1 MEAEMDTGIH
11 SIAEYF
17 YKSED
22 IEEYIVIDNRDE
34 YDESQRIL
42 YEKINQ
48 TFLKYQIYLKIIKD
62 NAEGKEARSLN
73 TEISFTR
80 LFELYEIP
88 KTIRFDGIHEVDYLS
103 IQNLNRFET
112 CFIPR
117 DTEYRENIDG
127 IATII
132 DGKLVLIDIANNY
145 ENISFSLM
153 TGTKSKFNIILVSYT
168 DSDQYTYPE
177 Q

>member
-1 MEAEMDTGIH
+1 MEMEVDTGIY

-17 YKSED
+17 YKSDD
-22 IEEYIVIDNRDE
+22 IEEYIMIDNRDE
-34 YDESQRIL
+34 YDETQRFH

-62 NAEGKEARSLN
+62 NAEGKDVKSLN

-80 LFELYEIP
+80 LFELYDIP
-88 KTIRFDGIHEVDYLS
+88 KKVIFEGVYEVDYLS
-103 IQNLNRFET
+103 IQNINRFAT

-127 IATII
+127 IATLI
-132 DGKLVLIDIANNY
+132 DGKLVLLDIANNY
-145 ENISFSLM
+145 ENICFSLI
-153 TGTKSKFNIILVSYT
+153 TGTKSKFNIILVSYR
-168 DSDQYTYPE
+168 DSDEYIYPN
-177 Q
+177 

>member
-34 YDESQRIL
+34 YDESHRIL

-80 LFELYEIP
+80 LFELYNIP

-103 IQNLNRFET
+103 IQNLNRFAT

-127 IATII
+127 IATLI

-145 ENISFSLM
+145 ENICFSLM
-153 TGTKSKFNIILVSYT
+153 TGTKSKFTVILVSYI
-168 DSDQYTYPE
+168 DSDQYTY
-177 Q
+177 QG

>member
-11 SIAEYF
+11 SMAEYF

-22 IEEYIVIDNRDE
+22 IEEYIVVDNRDE
-34 YDESQRIL
+34 YNESQRIL

-62 NAEGKEARSLN
+62 NAEGKEPKSLN

-80 LFELYEIP
+80 LFELYDIP
-88 KTIRFDGIHEVDYLS
+88 KIIRFEGVYEVDYLS
-103 IQNLNRFET
+103 IQNLNRFAT

-117 DTEYRENIDG
+117 DTEYRDNIDG
-127 IATII
+127 IATIV

-145 ENISFSLM
+145 ENICFSLM
-153 TGTKSKFNIILVSYT
+153 TGKSKFNIILISYR
-168 DSDQYTYPE
+168 DSDEYICQD
-177 Q
+177 

>member
-11 SIAEYF
+11 SMAEYF

-22 IEEYIVIDNRDE
+22 IEEYIVVDNRDE
-34 YDESQRIL
+34 YNESQRIL

-62 NAEGKEARSLN
+62 NAEGKEPKSLN

-80 LFELYEIP
+80 LFELYDIP
-88 KTIRFDGIHEVDYLS
+88 KIIRFEGIYEVDYLS
-103 IQNLNRFET
+103 IQNLNRFAT

-127 IATII
+127 IATIV

-145 ENISFSLM
+145 ENICFSLM
-153 TGTKSKFNIILVSYT
+153 TGTKSKFNIILISYR
-168 DSDQYTYPE
+168 DSDEYIFQD
-177 Q
+177 

>member
-11 SIAEYF
+11 SMAEYF

-22 IEEYIVIDNRDE
+22 IEEYIVVDNRDE
-34 YDESQRIL
+34 YDESQRTL

-62 NAEGKEARSLN
+62 NAEGKEPKSLN

-80 LFELYEIP
+80 LFELYDIP
-88 KTIRFDGIHEVDYLS
+88 QTIRFDGIHEVDYLS
-103 IQNLNRFET
+103 IQNLNRFAT

-127 IATII
+127 IATIV

-145 ENISFSLM
+145 ENICFSLM
-153 TGTKSKFNIILVSYT
+153 TGKSKFNIILISYR
-168 DSDQYTYPE
+168 DSDEYICQD
-177 Q
+177 

>member
-17 YKSED
+17 YKNED

-62 NAEGKEARSLN
+62 NAEGNEPKSLN

-80 LFELYEIP
+80 LFELYDIP
-88 KTIRFDGIHEVDYLS
+88 QTIRFEGIHEVDYLS
-103 IQNLNRFET
+103 IQNLNRFAT

-117 DTEYRENIDG
+117 DTEYRVNIDG
-127 IATII
+127 IATLI

-145 ENISFSLM
+145 ENICFSLI

-168 DSDQYTYPE
+168 DSDQYTYPDS
-177 Q
+177 

>member
-1 MEAEMDTGIH
+1 MDTGIH

-17 YKSED
+17 YKNED
-22 IEEYIVIDNRDE
+22 IEEYIVVDNRDE
-34 YDESQRIL
+34 YDESQRNI

-62 NAEGKEARSLN
+62 NAEGKDTKSIN

-80 LFELYEIP
+80 LFELYDIP
-88 KTIRFDGIHEVDYLS
+88 KIIRFEGVYEVDYLS
-103 IQNLNRFET
+103 IQNLNRFAT

-117 DTEYRENIDG
+117 DTEYRDNIDG
-127 IATII
+127 ITTLI

-145 ENISFSLM
+145 ENICFSLI
-153 TGTKSKFNIILVSYT
+153 TGTKSKFNIILISYR
-168 DSDQYTYPE
+168 DSDEYIYQDS
-177 Q
+177 

>member
-17 YKSED
+17 YKNED
-22 IEEYIVIDNRDE
+22 IEEYIVVDNRDE
-34 YDESQRIL
+34 YDESQRNL

-62 NAEGKEARSLN
+62 NAEGKDTKSLN

-80 LFELYEIP
+80 LFELYDIP
-88 KTIRFDGIHEVDYLS
+88 KIIRFEGVYEVDYLS
-103 IQNLNRFET
+103 IQNLNRFAT

-117 DTEYRENIDG
+117 DIEYRENIDG
-127 IATII
+127 IATIV

-145 ENISFSLM
+145 ENICFSLM
-153 TGTKSKFNIILVSYT
+153 TGTKSKFNIILISYR
-168 DSDQYTYPE
+168 DSDEYTC
-177 Q
+177 QD

>member
-17 YKSED
+17 YKNED
-22 IEEYIVIDNRDE
+22 VEEYIVVDNRDIYE
-34 YDESQRIL
+34 ESQRIL
-42 YEKINQ
+42 YEKIKQ

-62 NAEGKEARSLN
+62 NSEGKETKSLN

-80 LFELYEIP
+80 LFELYNIP
-88 KTIRFDGIHEVDYLS
+88 KTIRFEGIHEVDYLS
-103 IQNLNRFET
+103 IQNLNRFAT

-117 DTEYRENIDG
+117 DTEYRDNIDG
-127 IATII
+127 IATLI

-145 ENISFSLM
+145 ENMCFSLM
-153 TGTKSKFNIILVSYT
+153 TGKSKFNIILISYINC
-168 DSDQYTYPE
+168 DEYMYQD
-177 Q
+177 

>member
-22 IEEYIVIDNRDE
+22 IEEYIVVDNRDE

-48 TFLKYQIYLKIIKD
+48 TFLKYQIYFKIIKD
-62 NAEGKEARSLN
+62 NAEGKEARSIN

-88 KTIRFDGIHEVDYLS
+88 QKIRFDGIHEVDYLS
-103 IQNLNRFET
+103 IQNLNRFAT

-145 ENISFSLM
+145 ENICFSLM
-153 TGTKSKFNIILVSYT
+153 TGTKSKFTVILVSYI
-168 DSDQYTYPE
+168 DSDQYTY
-177 Q
+177 QD

>member
-11 SIAEYF
+11 SMAEYF

-22 IEEYIVIDNRDE
+22 IEEYIVVDNRDE
-34 YDESQRIL
+34 YNESQRIL

-62 NAEGKEARSLN
+62 NAEGKEPKSLN

-80 LFELYEIP
+80 LFELYDIP
-88 KTIRFDGIHEVDYLS
+88 KIIRFEGVYEVDYLS
-103 IQNLNRFET
+103 IQNLNRFAT

-145 ENISFSLM
+145 ENICFSLM
-153 TGTKSKFNIILVSYT
+153 TGTKSKFNIILISYR
-168 DSDQYTYPE
+168 DSDEYICQD
-177 Q
+177 

>member
-11 SIAEYF
+11 SMAEYF

-22 IEEYIVIDNRDE
+22 IEEYIVVENRDV

-62 NAEGKEARSLN
+62 NAEGKEPKSLN

-80 LFELYEIP
+80 LFELYDIP
-88 KTIRFDGIHEVDYLS
+88 QTIRFDGIHEVDYLS
-103 IQNLNRFET
+103 IQNLNRFAT

-127 IATII
+127 IATIV

-145 ENISFSLM
+145 ENICFSLM
-153 TGTKSKFNIILVSYT
+153 TGKSKFNIILISYR
-168 DSDQYTYPE
+168 DSDEYTC
-177 Q
+177 QD

>member
-1 MEAEMDTGIH
+1 MEMEIDTGIH
-11 SIAEYF
+11 SMAEYF
-17 YKSED
+17 YKNED
-22 IEEYIVIDNRDE
+22 IEEYIVVDNRDE
-34 YDESQRIL
+34 YDESQRTL

-62 NAEGKEARSLN
+62 NAEGKDTKSLN

-80 LFELYEIP
+80 LFELYDIP
-88 KTIRFDGIHEVDYLS
+88 KTIKFDGIHEVDYLS
-103 IQNLNRFET
+103 IQNLNRFAT

-127 IATII
+127 IATIV

-145 ENISFSLM
+145 ENICFSLM
-153 TGTKSKFNIILVSYT
+153 TGTKSKFNIVLVSYR
-168 DSDQYTYPE
+168 DYDEYTC
-177 Q
+177 QD

>member
-11 SIAEYF
+11 SMAEYF

-22 IEEYIVIDNRDE
+22 IEEYIVVDNRDV
-34 YDESQRIL
+34 YDESQRII

-62 NAEGKEARSLN
+62 NAEGKEPKSLN

-80 LFELYEIP
+80 LFELYDIP
-88 KTIRFDGIHEVDYLS
+88 KTIRFDGIYEVDYLS
-103 IQNLNRFET
+103 IQNLNRFAT

-127 IATII
+127 IATIV
-132 DGKLVLIDIANNY
+132 DGKLVLIDISNNY
-145 ENISFSLM
+145 ENICFSLM
-153 TGTKSKFNIILVSYT
+153 TGKSKFNIILVSYR
-168 DSDQYTYPE
+168 DSDEYTC
-177 Q
+177 QD

>member
-17 YKSED
+17 YKNED

-42 YEKINQ
+42 YERINQ

-62 NAEGKEARSLN
+62 NAEGKEAKSLN

-80 LFELYEIP
+80 LFELYDIHKRIKFE
-88 KTIRFDGIHEVDYLS
+88 GIYNVDYLS
-103 IQNLNRFET
+103 IQNFNRFAT

-117 DTEYRENIDG
+117 DTEYRDNIDG
-127 IATII
+127 IATLI

-145 ENISFSLM
+145 ENICFSLI
-153 TGTKSKFNIILVSYT
+153 TGTKSKFNIILISYI
-168 DSDQYTYPE
+168 DSDEYTFPNY
-177 Q
+177 

>member
-17 YKSED
+17 YKNED

-62 NAEGKEARSLN
+62 NAEGKEAKSLN

-80 LFELYEIP
+80 LFELYDIP
-88 KTIRFDGIHEVDYLS
+88 QTIRFEGIHEVDYLS
-103 IQNLNRFET
+103 IQNLNRFAT

-117 DTEYRENIDG
+117 DTEYRVNIDG
-127 IATII
+127 IATLI

-145 ENISFSLM
+145 ENICFSLI

-168 DSDQYTYPE
+168 DSDQYTYPDS
-177 Q
+177 

>member
-1 MEAEMDTGIH
+1 MESEMDTGIH

-34 YDESQRIL
+34 YDESHRIL

-80 LFELYEIP
+80 LFELYDIP
-88 KTIRFDGIHEVDYLS
+88 KIIRFDGIFEVDYLS
-103 IQNLNRFET
+103 IQNLNRFAT

-127 IATII
+127 IATLIN
-132 DGKLVLIDIANNY
+132 GKLVLIDIANNY

-153 TGTKSKFNIILVSYT
+153 TGTKSKFTVILVSYI
-168 DSDQYTYPE
+168 DNDQYTYPE

>member
-17 YKSED
+17 YKNED
-22 IEEYIVIDNRDE
+22 IEEYIVIDNRDV

-62 NAEGKEARSLN
+62 NAEGKETKSLN

-80 LFELYEIP
+80 LFELYDIP
-88 KTIRFDGIHEVDYLS
+88 NTIKFDGVYEVDYLS
-103 IQNLNRFET
+103 IQNFNRFAT

-127 IATII
+127 IATLI

-145 ENISFSLM
+145 ENICFSLIN
-153 TGTKSKFNIILVSYT
+153 GKSKFNIIIVSYIN
-168 DSDQYTYPE
+168 SDEYTY
-177 Q
+177 QD

>member
-11 SIAEYF
+11 SMEEYF

-42 YEKINQ
+42 YERINQ

-62 NAEGKEARSLN
+62 NAEGKEAKSLN

-80 LFELYEIP
+80 LFELYDIP

-103 IQNLNRFET
+103 IQNLNRFAT

-127 IATII
+127 IAMLI

-145 ENISFSLM
+145 ENICFSLM
-153 TGTKSKFNIILVSYT
+153 TGTKSKFTIILVSYI
-168 DSDQYTYPE
+168 DSDQYMY
-177 Q
+177 QD

>member
-22 IEEYIVIDNRDE
+22 IEEYIIVDNRDI

-62 NAEGKEARSLN
+62 NAEGKEAKSLN

-80 LFELYEIP
+80 LFELYNIP
-88 KTIRFDGIHEVDYLS
+88 KIIRFEGVYEVDYLS
-103 IQNLNRFET
+103 IQNLNRFAN

-117 DTEYRENIDG
+117 DIEYRENIDG
-127 IATII
+127 IATLI

-145 ENISFSLM
+145 ENICFSLM
-153 TGTKSKFNIILVSYT
+153 IGQKSKFNIILVSYT
-168 DSDQYTYPE
+168 DSDQYIY
-177 Q
+177 QD

>member
-17 YKSED
+17 YKNED
-22 IEEYIVIDNRDE
+22 IEEYIVVDNRDE
-34 YDESQRIL
+34 YDESQRTL

-62 NAEGKEARSLN
+62 NAEGKDTKSLN

-80 LFELYEIP
+80 LFELYDIP
-88 KTIRFDGIHEVDYLS
+88 KIIRFEGVYEVDYLS
-103 IQNLNRFET
+103 IQNLNRFAT

-117 DTEYRENIDG
+117 DREYRENIEG

-145 ENISFSLM
+145 ENICFSLM
-153 TGTKSKFNIILVSYT
+153 TGTKSKFNIILISYRN
-168 DSDQYTYPE
+168 SDEYTC
-177 Q
+177 QD

>member
-1 MEAEMDTGIH
+1 MDTGIH

-17 YKSED
+17 YKNED
-22 IEEYIVIDNRDE
+22 IEEYIVIDNRDV

-48 TFLKYQIYLKIIKD
+48 TFLKFQIYLKIIKD
-62 NAEGKEARSLN
+62 NAEGKETKSLN

-80 LFELYEIP
+80 LFELYDIP
-88 KTIRFDGIHEVDYLS
+88 KIIRFEGIHEVDYLS
-103 IQNLNRFET
+103 IQNFNRFAT

-127 IATII
+127 IATLI

-145 ENISFSLM
+145 ENICFSLI
-153 TGTKSKFNIILVSYT
+153 TGKSKFNIIIISYVN
-168 DSDQYTYPE
+168 SDEYTY
-177 Q
+177 QD

>member
-1 MEAEMDTGIH
+1 MESEMDTGIH

-34 YDESQRIL
+34 YDESQLTL

-48 TFLKYQIYLKIIKD
+48 TFLKYQIYFKIIKD

-80 LFELYEIP
+80 LFELYDIP
-88 KTIRFDGIHEVDYLS
+88 KTIRFDGIFEVDYLS
-103 IQNLNRFET
+103 IQNLNRFAT

-153 TGTKSKFNIILVSYT
+153 TGTKSKFNIILVSYI
-168 DSDQYTYPE
+168 DSDQYIY
-177 Q
+177 QG

>member
-1 MEAEMDTGIH
+1 MDTGIH

-34 YDESQRIL
+34 YDESQRNL

-48 TFLKYQIYLKIIKD
+48 TFLKYQIYFKIIKD

-80 LFELYEIP
+80 LFELYNIP
-88 KTIRFDGIHEVDYLS
+88 KIIRFEGIFKVDYLS
-103 IQNLNRFET
+103 IQNLNRFAT

-117 DTEYRENIDG
+117 DTEYRDNIDG
-127 IATII
+127 IATIV

-145 ENISFSLM
+145 ENICFSLM
-153 TGTKSKFNIILVSYT
+153 TGTKSKFTIILVSYI
-168 DSDQYTYPE
+168 DSDQYMY
-177 Q
+177 QD

>member
-17 YKSED
+17 YKNED
-22 IEEYIVIDNRDE
+22 IEEYIVVDNRDE
-34 YDESQRIL
+34 YDESQRTL

-62 NAEGKEARSLN
+62 NAEGKDTKSLN

-80 LFELYEIP
+80 LFELYDIP

-103 IQNLNRFET
+103 IQNLNRFAT

-127 IATII
+127 IATIV

-145 ENISFSLM
+145 ENICFSLM
-153 TGTKSKFNIILVSYT
+153 TGTKSKFNIILISYR
-168 DSDQYTYPE
+168 DSDEYICQD
-177 Q
+177 

>member
-17 YKSED
+17 YKNED

-62 NAEGKEARSLN
+62 NAEGKEAKSLN

-80 LFELYEIP
+80 LFELYDIP
-88 KTIRFDGIHEVDYLS
+88 QTIRFEGIHEVDYLS
-103 IQNLNRFET
+103 IQNLNRFAT

-127 IATII
+127 IATLI

-145 ENISFSLM
+145 ENICFSLI

-168 DSDQYTYPE
+168 DSDQYTYPDS
-177 Q
+177 

>member
-11 SIAEYF
+11 SMAEYF

-22 IEEYIVIDNRDE
+22 IEEYIVVDNRDE
-34 YDESQRIL
+34 YNESQRIL

-62 NAEGKEARSLN
+62 NAEGKEPKSLN

-80 LFELYEIP
+80 LFELYDIP
-88 KTIRFDGIHEVDYLS
+88 QTIRFDGIHEVDYLS
-103 IQNLNRFET
+103 IQNLNRFAT

-127 IATII
+127 IAII
-132 DGKLVLIDIANNY
+132 VDGKLVLIDIANNY
-145 ENISFSLM
+145 ENICFSLM
-153 TGTKSKFNIILVSYT
+153 TGTKSKFNIILISYR
-168 DSDQYTYPE
+168 DSDEYTC
-177 Q
+177 QD

>member
-11 SIAEYF
+11 SMAEYF

-22 IEEYIVIDNRDE
+22 IEEYIVVDNRDE
-34 YDESQRIL
+34 YNESQRIL

-62 NAEGKEARSLN
+62 NAEGKEPKSLN

-80 LFELYEIP
+80 LFELYDIP
-88 KTIRFDGIHEVDYLS
+88 KIIRFEGVYEVDYLS
-103 IQNLNRFET
+103 IQNLNRFAT

-117 DTEYRENIDG
+117 DTEYRDNIDG
-127 IATII
+127 IATIV

-145 ENISFSLM
+145 ENICFSLM
-153 TGTKSKFNIILVSYT
+153 TGKSKFNIILISYR
-168 DSDQYTYPE
+168 DSDEYICQDS
-177 Q
+177 

>member
-17 YKSED
+17 YKNED
-22 IEEYIVIDNRDE
+22 IEEYIVVDNRDE

-88 KTIRFDGIHEVDYLS
+88 KTIRFEGVYEVDYLS
-103 IQNLNRFET
+103 IQNLNRFAT

-117 DTEYRENIDG
+117 DTEYRDNIDG

-145 ENISFSLM
+145 ENICFSLM
-153 TGTKSKFNIILVSYT
+153 TGTKFKFNIILISYR
-168 DSDQYTYPE
+168 DSDEYTC
-177 Q
+177 QD

>member
-1 MEAEMDTGIH
+1 MDTGIH
-11 SIAEYF
+11 SMAEYF

-22 IEEYIVIDNRDE
+22 IEEYIVVDNRDE
-34 YDESQRIL
+34 YNESQRIL

-62 NAEGKEARSLN
+62 NAEGKEPKSLN

-80 LFELYEIP
+80 LFELYDIP
-88 KTIRFDGIHEVDYLS
+88 KIIRFEGVYEVDYLS
-103 IQNLNRFET
+103 IQNLNRFAT

-145 ENISFSLM
+145 ENICFSLM
-153 TGTKSKFNIILVSYT
+153 TGTKSMFNIILISYR
-168 DSDQYTYPE
+168 DYDEYTC
-177 Q
+177 QD

>member
-17 YKSED
+17 YKNED

-34 YDESQRIL
+34 YDESQQIL
-42 YEKINQ
+42 YERINQ
-48 TFLKYQIYLKIIKD
+48 TFIKYQIYLKIIKD
-62 NAEGKEARSLN
+62 NAEGKEAKSLN

-80 LFELYEIP
+80 LFELYDIHKRIKFE
-88 KTIRFDGIHEVDYLS
+88 GIYNVDYLS
-103 IQNLNRFET
+103 IQNFNRFAT

-117 DTEYRENIDG
+117 DTEYRDNIDG
-127 IATII
+127 IATLI

-145 ENISFSLM
+145 ENICFSLI
-153 TGTKSKFNIILVSYT
+153 TGTKSKFNIILISYI
-168 DSDQYTYPE
+168 DSDEYTSPNY
-177 Q
+177 

>member
-103 IQNLNRFET
+103 IQNLNRFAT

-127 IATII
+127 IAMLI

-145 ENISFSLM
+145 ENICFSLL

-168 DSDQYTYPE
+168 DSDQYTYPD